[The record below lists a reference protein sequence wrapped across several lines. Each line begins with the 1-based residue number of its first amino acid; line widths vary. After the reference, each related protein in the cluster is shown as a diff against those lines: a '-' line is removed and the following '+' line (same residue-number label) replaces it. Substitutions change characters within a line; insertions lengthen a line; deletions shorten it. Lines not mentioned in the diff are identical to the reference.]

1 MKPTTIASLQKCKQ
15 DKKRFATITAYD
27 YSFAKLFADEGINVM
42 LVGDS
47 LGMTVQ
53 GHDSTLPVTVADIAY
68 HTAAV
73 RRGAP
78 NCLLLA
84 DLPFMAYATPE
95 QAFENAATVMRA
107 GANMVKIEGGEWLV
121 ETVQMLTE
129 RAVPVC
135 GHLGLTPQSVNI
147 FGGYKVQGRG
157 DEAGDRLLS
166 DALALEAAGAQL
178 LVLEC
183 VPVELAKRIT
193 EALAIPVIGI
203 GAGNVTDG
211 QILVM
216 HDAFGITGGHIPK
229 FAKNFLAETGD
240 IRAAVRQYMA
250 EVESGVYPGEEHSF
264 PLRSDVVLII
274 ETLPLLRQQ
283 IRRLRMEGKRV
294 ALVPTMGNLHD
305 GHMKL
310 VDEAKA
316 RADVVVVSIFVNPM
330 QFDRP
335 EDLARYPRTLQED
348 CEKLNKRKVDLVFAP
363 SVKEIYPNGTETHT
377 YVDVPGL
384 STMLEGASRPGH
396 FRGVSTIVSKLFNLV
411 QPDIAC
417 FGEKDFQQL
426 ALIRKMVA
434 DMGFDIEIVGVPIM
448 RAKDGLALSSRNG
461 YLTAEQRKIAP
472 GLYKVLSSIAD
483 KLQAGERDLDEIIAI
498 AGQEL
503 NEKGFRSDDIQIR
516 DADTLLEIS
525 ENSKR
530 AVILVAAWLGDAR
543 LIDNKLV
550 ELA

>member
-1 MKPTTIASLQKCKQ
+1 M
-15 DKKRFATITAYD
+15 
-27 YSFAKLFADEGINVM
+27 
-42 LVGDS
+42 
-47 LGMTVQ
+47 
-53 GHDSTLPVTVADIAY
+53 
-68 HTAAV
+68 
-73 RRGAP
+73 
-78 NCLLLA
+78 
-84 DLPFMAYATPE
+84 
-95 QAFENAATVMRA
+95 
-107 GANMVKIEGGEWLV
+107 
-121 ETVQMLTE
+121 
-129 RAVPVC
+129 
-135 GHLGLTPQSVNI
+135 
-147 FGGYKVQGRG
+147 
-157 DEAGDRLLS
+157 
-166 DALALEAAGAQL
+166 
-178 LVLEC
+178 
-183 VPVELAKRIT
+183 
-193 EALAIPVIGI
+193 
-203 GAGNVTDG
+203 
-211 QILVM
+211 
-216 HDAFGITGGHIPK
+216 
-229 FAKNFLAETGD
+229 
-240 IRAAVRQYMA
+240 
-250 EVESGVYPGEEHSF
+250 
-264 PLRSDVVLII
+264 LII

-396 FRGVSTIVSKLFNLV
+396 FRGVSTIVSKLFNQV

-434 DMGFDIEIVGVPIM
+434 DMGFDIEIIGVPIM

-472 GLYKVLSSIAD
+472 ALYKVLSSIAD

-503 NEKGFRSDDIQIR
+503 NEKGFRADDIQIR
-516 DADTLLEIS
+516 DADTLLEVS

-543 LIDNKLV
+543 LIDNKMV

>member
-1 MKPTTIASLQKCKQ
+1 M
-15 DKKRFATITAYD
+15 
-27 YSFAKLFADEGINVM
+27 
-42 LVGDS
+42 
-47 LGMTVQ
+47 
-53 GHDSTLPVTVADIAY
+53 
-68 HTAAV
+68 
-73 RRGAP
+73 
-78 NCLLLA
+78 
-84 DLPFMAYATPE
+84 
-95 QAFENAATVMRA
+95 
-107 GANMVKIEGGEWLV
+107 
-121 ETVQMLTE
+121 
-129 RAVPVC
+129 
-135 GHLGLTPQSVNI
+135 
-147 FGGYKVQGRG
+147 
-157 DEAGDRLLS
+157 
-166 DALALEAAGAQL
+166 
-178 LVLEC
+178 
-183 VPVELAKRIT
+183 
-193 EALAIPVIGI
+193 
-203 GAGNVTDG
+203 
-211 QILVM
+211 
-216 HDAFGITGGHIPK
+216 
-229 FAKNFLAETGD
+229 
-240 IRAAVRQYMA
+240 
-250 EVESGVYPGEEHSF
+250 
-264 PLRSDVVLII
+264 LII

-448 RAKDGLALSSRNG
+448 RAKDGLVLSSRNG

-503 NEKGFRSDDIQIR
+503 NEKGFRADDIQIR
-516 DADTLLEIS
+516 DADTLLEVT
-525 ENSKR
+525 EKSKR
-530 AVILVAAWLGDAR
+530 AVILIAAWLGDAR
-543 LIDNKLV
+543 LIDNKMV

>member
-1 MKPTTIASLQKCKQ
+1 M
-15 DKKRFATITAYD
+15 
-27 YSFAKLFADEGINVM
+27 
-42 LVGDS
+42 
-47 LGMTVQ
+47 
-53 GHDSTLPVTVADIAY
+53 
-68 HTAAV
+68 
-73 RRGAP
+73 
-78 NCLLLA
+78 
-84 DLPFMAYATPE
+84 
-95 QAFENAATVMRA
+95 
-107 GANMVKIEGGEWLV
+107 
-121 ETVQMLTE
+121 
-129 RAVPVC
+129 
-135 GHLGLTPQSVNI
+135 
-147 FGGYKVQGRG
+147 
-157 DEAGDRLLS
+157 
-166 DALALEAAGAQL
+166 
-178 LVLEC
+178 
-183 VPVELAKRIT
+183 
-193 EALAIPVIGI
+193 
-203 GAGNVTDG
+203 
-211 QILVM
+211 
-216 HDAFGITGGHIPK
+216 
-229 FAKNFLAETGD
+229 
-240 IRAAVRQYMA
+240 
-250 EVESGVYPGEEHSF
+250 
-264 PLRSDVVLII
+264 LII

-377 YVDVPGL
+377 YVDVPSL

-396 FRGVSTIVSKLFNLV
+396 FRGVSTFVSKLFNLV

-483 KLQAGERDLDEIIAI
+483 KLQAGERDLDEIITI

-503 NEKGFRSDDIQIR
+503 NEKGFRADDIQIR
-516 DADTLLEIS
+516 DADTLLEVS
-525 ENSKR
+525 ETSKR

-543 LIDNKLV
+543 LIDNKMV

>member
-1 MKPTTIASLQKCKQ
+1 M
-15 DKKRFATITAYD
+15 
-27 YSFAKLFADEGINVM
+27 
-42 LVGDS
+42 
-47 LGMTVQ
+47 
-53 GHDSTLPVTVADIAY
+53 
-68 HTAAV
+68 
-73 RRGAP
+73 
-78 NCLLLA
+78 
-84 DLPFMAYATPE
+84 
-95 QAFENAATVMRA
+95 
-107 GANMVKIEGGEWLV
+107 
-121 ETVQMLTE
+121 
-129 RAVPVC
+129 
-135 GHLGLTPQSVNI
+135 
-147 FGGYKVQGRG
+147 
-157 DEAGDRLLS
+157 
-166 DALALEAAGAQL
+166 
-178 LVLEC
+178 
-183 VPVELAKRIT
+183 
-193 EALAIPVIGI
+193 
-203 GAGNVTDG
+203 
-211 QILVM
+211 
-216 HDAFGITGGHIPK
+216 
-229 FAKNFLAETGD
+229 
-240 IRAAVRQYMA
+240 
-250 EVESGVYPGEEHSF
+250 
-264 PLRSDVVLII
+264 LII

-335 EDLARYPRTLQED
+335 EDLARYPRTLQEG

-483 KLQAGERDLDEIIAI
+483 KLQAGERDLDEIITI

-503 NEKGFRSDDIQIR
+503 NEKGFRADDIQIR
-516 DADTLLEIS
+516 DADTLLEVS
-525 ENSKR
+525 ETSKR

-543 LIDNKLV
+543 LIDNKMV

>member
-1 MKPTTIASLQKCKQ
+1 M
-15 DKKRFATITAYD
+15 
-27 YSFAKLFADEGINVM
+27 
-42 LVGDS
+42 
-47 LGMTVQ
+47 
-53 GHDSTLPVTVADIAY
+53 
-68 HTAAV
+68 
-73 RRGAP
+73 
-78 NCLLLA
+78 
-84 DLPFMAYATPE
+84 
-95 QAFENAATVMRA
+95 
-107 GANMVKIEGGEWLV
+107 
-121 ETVQMLTE
+121 
-129 RAVPVC
+129 
-135 GHLGLTPQSVNI
+135 
-147 FGGYKVQGRG
+147 
-157 DEAGDRLLS
+157 
-166 DALALEAAGAQL
+166 
-178 LVLEC
+178 
-183 VPVELAKRIT
+183 
-193 EALAIPVIGI
+193 
-203 GAGNVTDG
+203 
-211 QILVM
+211 
-216 HDAFGITGGHIPK
+216 
-229 FAKNFLAETGD
+229 
-240 IRAAVRQYMA
+240 
-250 EVESGVYPGEEHSF
+250 
-264 PLRSDVVLII
+264 LII
-274 ETLPLLRQQ
+274 ETLSLLRQQ

-483 KLQAGERDLDEIIAI
+483 KLQVGERDLDEIITI

-503 NEKGFRSDDIQIR
+503 NEKGFRADDIQIR
-516 DADTLLEIS
+516 DADTLLEVS
-525 ENSKR
+525 ETSKR

-543 LIDNKLV
+543 LIDNKMV

>member
-1 MKPTTIASLQKCKQ
+1 M
-15 DKKRFATITAYD
+15 
-27 YSFAKLFADEGINVM
+27 
-42 LVGDS
+42 
-47 LGMTVQ
+47 
-53 GHDSTLPVTVADIAY
+53 
-68 HTAAV
+68 
-73 RRGAP
+73 
-78 NCLLLA
+78 
-84 DLPFMAYATPE
+84 
-95 QAFENAATVMRA
+95 
-107 GANMVKIEGGEWLV
+107 
-121 ETVQMLTE
+121 
-129 RAVPVC
+129 
-135 GHLGLTPQSVNI
+135 
-147 FGGYKVQGRG
+147 
-157 DEAGDRLLS
+157 
-166 DALALEAAGAQL
+166 
-178 LVLEC
+178 
-183 VPVELAKRIT
+183 
-193 EALAIPVIGI
+193 
-203 GAGNVTDG
+203 
-211 QILVM
+211 
-216 HDAFGITGGHIPK
+216 
-229 FAKNFLAETGD
+229 
-240 IRAAVRQYMA
+240 
-250 EVESGVYPGEEHSF
+250 
-264 PLRSDVVLII
+264 LII

-330 QFDRP
+330 QFHRP
-335 EDLARYPRTLQED
+335 EDLACYPRTLQED

-483 KLQAGERDLDEIIAI
+483 KLQAGERDLDEIITI

-503 NEKGFRSDDIQIR
+503 NEKGFRADDIQIR
-516 DADTLLEIS
+516 DADTLLEVS
-525 ENSKR
+525 ETSKR

-543 LIDNKLV
+543 LIDNKMV

>member
-1 MKPTTIASLQKCKQ
+1 M
-15 DKKRFATITAYD
+15 
-27 YSFAKLFADEGINVM
+27 
-42 LVGDS
+42 
-47 LGMTVQ
+47 
-53 GHDSTLPVTVADIAY
+53 
-68 HTAAV
+68 
-73 RRGAP
+73 
-78 NCLLLA
+78 
-84 DLPFMAYATPE
+84 
-95 QAFENAATVMRA
+95 
-107 GANMVKIEGGEWLV
+107 
-121 ETVQMLTE
+121 
-129 RAVPVC
+129 
-135 GHLGLTPQSVNI
+135 
-147 FGGYKVQGRG
+147 
-157 DEAGDRLLS
+157 
-166 DALALEAAGAQL
+166 
-178 LVLEC
+178 
-183 VPVELAKRIT
+183 
-193 EALAIPVIGI
+193 
-203 GAGNVTDG
+203 
-211 QILVM
+211 
-216 HDAFGITGGHIPK
+216 
-229 FAKNFLAETGD
+229 
-240 IRAAVRQYMA
+240 
-250 EVESGVYPGEEHSF
+250 
-264 PLRSDVVLII
+264 LII

-434 DMGFDIEIVGVPIM
+434 DMGFDIEIIGVPIM

-483 KLQAGERDLDEIIAI
+483 KLQAGERDLDEIITI

-503 NEKGFRSDDIQIR
+503 NEKGFRADDIQIR

-543 LIDNKLV
+543 LIDNKIV

>member
-1 MKPTTIASLQKCKQ
+1 M
-15 DKKRFATITAYD
+15 
-27 YSFAKLFADEGINVM
+27 
-42 LVGDS
+42 
-47 LGMTVQ
+47 
-53 GHDSTLPVTVADIAY
+53 
-68 HTAAV
+68 
-73 RRGAP
+73 
-78 NCLLLA
+78 
-84 DLPFMAYATPE
+84 
-95 QAFENAATVMRA
+95 
-107 GANMVKIEGGEWLV
+107 
-121 ETVQMLTE
+121 
-129 RAVPVC
+129 
-135 GHLGLTPQSVNI
+135 
-147 FGGYKVQGRG
+147 
-157 DEAGDRLLS
+157 
-166 DALALEAAGAQL
+166 
-178 LVLEC
+178 
-183 VPVELAKRIT
+183 
-193 EALAIPVIGI
+193 
-203 GAGNVTDG
+203 
-211 QILVM
+211 
-216 HDAFGITGGHIPK
+216 
-229 FAKNFLAETGD
+229 
-240 IRAAVRQYMA
+240 
-250 EVESGVYPGEEHSF
+250 
-264 PLRSDVVLII
+264 LII

-294 ALVPTMGNLHD
+294 ALVPTMGNLHN

-472 GLYKVLSSIAD
+472 GLYKVLSSIAE
-483 KLQAGERDLDEIIAI
+483 KLQAGERDLDEIITI

-503 NEKGFRSDDIQIR
+503 NEKGFRADDIQIR
-516 DADTLLEIS
+516 DADTLLEVS
-525 ENSKR
+525 ETSKR

-543 LIDNKLV
+543 LIDNKMV

>member
-1 MKPTTIASLQKCKQ
+1 M
-15 DKKRFATITAYD
+15 
-27 YSFAKLFADEGINVM
+27 
-42 LVGDS
+42 
-47 LGMTVQ
+47 
-53 GHDSTLPVTVADIAY
+53 
-68 HTAAV
+68 
-73 RRGAP
+73 
-78 NCLLLA
+78 
-84 DLPFMAYATPE
+84 
-95 QAFENAATVMRA
+95 
-107 GANMVKIEGGEWLV
+107 
-121 ETVQMLTE
+121 
-129 RAVPVC
+129 
-135 GHLGLTPQSVNI
+135 
-147 FGGYKVQGRG
+147 
-157 DEAGDRLLS
+157 
-166 DALALEAAGAQL
+166 
-178 LVLEC
+178 
-183 VPVELAKRIT
+183 
-193 EALAIPVIGI
+193 
-203 GAGNVTDG
+203 
-211 QILVM
+211 
-216 HDAFGITGGHIPK
+216 
-229 FAKNFLAETGD
+229 
-240 IRAAVRQYMA
+240 
-250 EVESGVYPGEEHSF
+250 
-264 PLRSDVVLII
+264 LII

-516 DADTLLEIS
+516 DADTLLEVS
-525 ENSKR
+525 ETSKR

-543 LIDNKLV
+543 LIDNKMV

>member
-1 MKPTTIASLQKCKQ
+1 M
-15 DKKRFATITAYD
+15 
-27 YSFAKLFADEGINVM
+27 
-42 LVGDS
+42 
-47 LGMTVQ
+47 
-53 GHDSTLPVTVADIAY
+53 
-68 HTAAV
+68 
-73 RRGAP
+73 
-78 NCLLLA
+78 
-84 DLPFMAYATPE
+84 
-95 QAFENAATVMRA
+95 
-107 GANMVKIEGGEWLV
+107 
-121 ETVQMLTE
+121 
-129 RAVPVC
+129 
-135 GHLGLTPQSVNI
+135 
-147 FGGYKVQGRG
+147 
-157 DEAGDRLLS
+157 
-166 DALALEAAGAQL
+166 
-178 LVLEC
+178 
-183 VPVELAKRIT
+183 
-193 EALAIPVIGI
+193 
-203 GAGNVTDG
+203 
-211 QILVM
+211 
-216 HDAFGITGGHIPK
+216 
-229 FAKNFLAETGD
+229 
-240 IRAAVRQYMA
+240 
-250 EVESGVYPGEEHSF
+250 
-264 PLRSDVVLII
+264 LII

-363 SVKEIYPNGTETHT
+363 SVKEIYPNGTETHS

-396 FRGVSTIVSKLFNLV
+396 SRGVSTIVSKLFNLV

-516 DADTLLEIS
+516 DADTLLEVS

>member
-1 MKPTTIASLQKCKQ
+1 M
-15 DKKRFATITAYD
+15 
-27 YSFAKLFADEGINVM
+27 
-42 LVGDS
+42 
-47 LGMTVQ
+47 
-53 GHDSTLPVTVADIAY
+53 
-68 HTAAV
+68 
-73 RRGAP
+73 
-78 NCLLLA
+78 
-84 DLPFMAYATPE
+84 
-95 QAFENAATVMRA
+95 
-107 GANMVKIEGGEWLV
+107 
-121 ETVQMLTE
+121 
-129 RAVPVC
+129 
-135 GHLGLTPQSVNI
+135 
-147 FGGYKVQGRG
+147 
-157 DEAGDRLLS
+157 
-166 DALALEAAGAQL
+166 
-178 LVLEC
+178 
-183 VPVELAKRIT
+183 
-193 EALAIPVIGI
+193 
-203 GAGNVTDG
+203 
-211 QILVM
+211 
-216 HDAFGITGGHIPK
+216 
-229 FAKNFLAETGD
+229 
-240 IRAAVRQYMA
+240 
-250 EVESGVYPGEEHSF
+250 
-264 PLRSDVVLII
+264 LII

-483 KLQAGERDLDEIIAI
+483 KLQAGERDLDEIITI

-503 NEKGFRSDDIQIR
+503 NEKGFRADDIQIR
-516 DADTLLEIS
+516 DADTLLEVS

-543 LIDNKLV
+543 LIDNKMV
-550 ELA
+550 RLA

>member
-1 MKPTTIASLQKCKQ
+1 M
-15 DKKRFATITAYD
+15 
-27 YSFAKLFADEGINVM
+27 
-42 LVGDS
+42 
-47 LGMTVQ
+47 
-53 GHDSTLPVTVADIAY
+53 
-68 HTAAV
+68 
-73 RRGAP
+73 
-78 NCLLLA
+78 
-84 DLPFMAYATPE
+84 
-95 QAFENAATVMRA
+95 
-107 GANMVKIEGGEWLV
+107 
-121 ETVQMLTE
+121 
-129 RAVPVC
+129 
-135 GHLGLTPQSVNI
+135 
-147 FGGYKVQGRG
+147 
-157 DEAGDRLLS
+157 
-166 DALALEAAGAQL
+166 
-178 LVLEC
+178 
-183 VPVELAKRIT
+183 
-193 EALAIPVIGI
+193 
-203 GAGNVTDG
+203 
-211 QILVM
+211 
-216 HDAFGITGGHIPK
+216 
-229 FAKNFLAETGD
+229 
-240 IRAAVRQYMA
+240 
-250 EVESGVYPGEEHSF
+250 
-264 PLRSDVVLII
+264 LII

-483 KLQAGERDLDEIIAI
+483 KLQVGERDLDEIITI
-498 AGQEL
+498 AGLEL
-503 NEKGFRSDDIQIR
+503 NEKGFRADDIQIR
-516 DADTLLEIS
+516 DADTLLEVS
-525 ENSKR
+525 ETSKR

-543 LIDNKLV
+543 LIDNKMV

>member
-1 MKPTTIASLQKCKQ
+1 M
-15 DKKRFATITAYD
+15 
-27 YSFAKLFADEGINVM
+27 
-42 LVGDS
+42 
-47 LGMTVQ
+47 
-53 GHDSTLPVTVADIAY
+53 
-68 HTAAV
+68 
-73 RRGAP
+73 
-78 NCLLLA
+78 
-84 DLPFMAYATPE
+84 
-95 QAFENAATVMRA
+95 
-107 GANMVKIEGGEWLV
+107 
-121 ETVQMLTE
+121 
-129 RAVPVC
+129 
-135 GHLGLTPQSVNI
+135 
-147 FGGYKVQGRG
+147 
-157 DEAGDRLLS
+157 
-166 DALALEAAGAQL
+166 
-178 LVLEC
+178 
-183 VPVELAKRIT
+183 
-193 EALAIPVIGI
+193 
-203 GAGNVTDG
+203 
-211 QILVM
+211 
-216 HDAFGITGGHIPK
+216 
-229 FAKNFLAETGD
+229 
-240 IRAAVRQYMA
+240 
-250 EVESGVYPGEEHSF
+250 
-264 PLRSDVVLII
+264 LII

-434 DMGFDIEIVGVPIM
+434 DMGFDIEIIGVPIM

-503 NEKGFRSDDIQIR
+503 NEKGFRADDIQIR
-516 DADTLLEIS
+516 DADTLLEVS

>member
-1 MKPTTIASLQKCKQ
+1 M
-15 DKKRFATITAYD
+15 
-27 YSFAKLFADEGINVM
+27 
-42 LVGDS
+42 
-47 LGMTVQ
+47 
-53 GHDSTLPVTVADIAY
+53 
-68 HTAAV
+68 
-73 RRGAP
+73 
-78 NCLLLA
+78 
-84 DLPFMAYATPE
+84 
-95 QAFENAATVMRA
+95 
-107 GANMVKIEGGEWLV
+107 
-121 ETVQMLTE
+121 
-129 RAVPVC
+129 
-135 GHLGLTPQSVNI
+135 
-147 FGGYKVQGRG
+147 
-157 DEAGDRLLS
+157 
-166 DALALEAAGAQL
+166 
-178 LVLEC
+178 
-183 VPVELAKRIT
+183 
-193 EALAIPVIGI
+193 
-203 GAGNVTDG
+203 
-211 QILVM
+211 
-216 HDAFGITGGHIPK
+216 
-229 FAKNFLAETGD
+229 
-240 IRAAVRQYMA
+240 
-250 EVESGVYPGEEHSF
+250 
-264 PLRSDVVLII
+264 LII

-335 EDLARYPRTLQED
+335 EDLARYPRTLLED

-483 KLQAGERDLDEIIAI
+483 KLQAGERDLDEIITI

-503 NEKGFRSDDIQIR
+503 NEKGFRADDIQIR
-516 DADTLLEIS
+516 DADTLLEVS
-525 ENSKR
+525 ETSKR

-543 LIDNKLV
+543 LIDNKMV

>member
-1 MKPTTIASLQKCKQ
+1 M
-15 DKKRFATITAYD
+15 
-27 YSFAKLFADEGINVM
+27 
-42 LVGDS
+42 
-47 LGMTVQ
+47 
-53 GHDSTLPVTVADIAY
+53 
-68 HTAAV
+68 
-73 RRGAP
+73 
-78 NCLLLA
+78 
-84 DLPFMAYATPE
+84 
-95 QAFENAATVMRA
+95 
-107 GANMVKIEGGEWLV
+107 
-121 ETVQMLTE
+121 
-129 RAVPVC
+129 
-135 GHLGLTPQSVNI
+135 
-147 FGGYKVQGRG
+147 
-157 DEAGDRLLS
+157 
-166 DALALEAAGAQL
+166 
-178 LVLEC
+178 
-183 VPVELAKRIT
+183 
-193 EALAIPVIGI
+193 
-203 GAGNVTDG
+203 
-211 QILVM
+211 
-216 HDAFGITGGHIPK
+216 
-229 FAKNFLAETGD
+229 
-240 IRAAVRQYMA
+240 
-250 EVESGVYPGEEHSF
+250 
-264 PLRSDVVLII
+264 LII

-283 IRRLRMEGKRV
+283 ILRLRMEGKRV

-483 KLQAGERDLDEIIAI
+483 KLQAGERDLDEIITI

-503 NEKGFRSDDIQIR
+503 NEKGFRADDIQIR
-516 DADTLLEIS
+516 DADTLLEVS
-525 ENSKR
+525 ETSKR

-543 LIDNKLV
+543 LIDNKWSSWRNT
-550 ELA
+550 

>member
-1 MKPTTIASLQKCKQ
+1 M
-15 DKKRFATITAYD
+15 
-27 YSFAKLFADEGINVM
+27 
-42 LVGDS
+42 
-47 LGMTVQ
+47 
-53 GHDSTLPVTVADIAY
+53 
-68 HTAAV
+68 
-73 RRGAP
+73 
-78 NCLLLA
+78 
-84 DLPFMAYATPE
+84 
-95 QAFENAATVMRA
+95 
-107 GANMVKIEGGEWLV
+107 
-121 ETVQMLTE
+121 
-129 RAVPVC
+129 
-135 GHLGLTPQSVNI
+135 
-147 FGGYKVQGRG
+147 
-157 DEAGDRLLS
+157 
-166 DALALEAAGAQL
+166 
-178 LVLEC
+178 
-183 VPVELAKRIT
+183 
-193 EALAIPVIGI
+193 
-203 GAGNVTDG
+203 
-211 QILVM
+211 
-216 HDAFGITGGHIPK
+216 
-229 FAKNFLAETGD
+229 
-240 IRAAVRQYMA
+240 
-250 EVESGVYPGEEHSF
+250 
-264 PLRSDVVLII
+264 LII

-472 GLYKVLSSIAD
+472 GLYKVLSSITD

-516 DADTLLEIS
+516 DADTLLEVS

>member
-1 MKPTTIASLQKCKQ
+1 M
-15 DKKRFATITAYD
+15 
-27 YSFAKLFADEGINVM
+27 
-42 LVGDS
+42 
-47 LGMTVQ
+47 
-53 GHDSTLPVTVADIAY
+53 
-68 HTAAV
+68 
-73 RRGAP
+73 
-78 NCLLLA
+78 
-84 DLPFMAYATPE
+84 
-95 QAFENAATVMRA
+95 
-107 GANMVKIEGGEWLV
+107 
-121 ETVQMLTE
+121 
-129 RAVPVC
+129 
-135 GHLGLTPQSVNI
+135 
-147 FGGYKVQGRG
+147 
-157 DEAGDRLLS
+157 
-166 DALALEAAGAQL
+166 
-178 LVLEC
+178 
-183 VPVELAKRIT
+183 
-193 EALAIPVIGI
+193 
-203 GAGNVTDG
+203 
-211 QILVM
+211 
-216 HDAFGITGGHIPK
+216 
-229 FAKNFLAETGD
+229 
-240 IRAAVRQYMA
+240 
-250 EVESGVYPGEEHSF
+250 
-264 PLRSDVVLII
+264 LII

-434 DMGFDIEIVGVPIM
+434 DMGFDIDIVGVPIM

-483 KLQAGERDLDEIIAI
+483 KLQAGERDLDEIITI

-503 NEKGFRSDDIQIR
+503 NEKGFRADDIQIR
-516 DADTLLEIS
+516 DADTLLEVS
-525 ENSKR
+525 ETSKR
-530 AVILVAAWLGDAR
+530 TVILVAAWLGDAR
-543 LIDNKLV
+543 LIDNKMV